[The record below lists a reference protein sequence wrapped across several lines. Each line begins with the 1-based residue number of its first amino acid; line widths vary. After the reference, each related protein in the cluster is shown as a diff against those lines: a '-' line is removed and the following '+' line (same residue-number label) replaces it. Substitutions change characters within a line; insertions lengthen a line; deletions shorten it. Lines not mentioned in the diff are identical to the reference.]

1 MVLTPTS
8 CDIEDY
14 YKKLHTNP
22 ERSGKNKK
30 YEVFYS

>member
-1 MVLTPTS
+1 M
-8 CDIEDY
+8 DIEDY

-30 YEVFYS
+30 YEVFYSWNNKEYE